1 MTHVGID
8 LEQFVTDPYRSG
20 IQRVLQQLALSW
32 PSNIATAEFVVPR
45 GNAYLP
51 LTPIEAAS
59 LIGLAFNVDADS
71 AIREVV
77 DARLADLAG
86 STPTLQPAGLLSYFD
101 AWLLPEVS
109 YLPEVLDRFTLFHTC
124 LPVAMIAFDAL
135 PMTHPANYRF
145 TPSQESN
152 VSRYFRLLSTCDA
165 AICIS
170 DYSRHSLLV
179 DLKRDAR
186 LVTTVAH
193 PGGDHVEAKHQRHQA
208 KDSPIRFLRLGTM
221 EARKMPVEIAQ
232 AFTASGAHREGA
244 TLTFVGKPSASDPE
258 INRALQELVA
268 ANIGVTWF
276 TDASDA
282 EVREHMANAD
292 VFLSFGVEGFGIPV
306 LESLRL
312 GVPVL
317 YSGNQPAAVLM
328 EGSGAAQ
335 VDTSTPGSFSEIFRE
350 FTSRGSLHALAGTV
364 APDRVPTWEA
374 FAHDVART
382 VTDLTWPASR

>member
-32 PSNIATAEFVVPR
+32 PSDIATAEFVVPR
-45 GNAYLP
+45 GNAYLL
-51 LTPIEAAS
+51 LTPVQAS
-59 LIGLAFNVDADS
+59 DLIGLAFDVDADS
-71 AIREVV
+71 DIREVI
-77 DARLADLAG
+77 DIRLAELAA
-86 STPTLQPAGLLSYFD
+86 SAPTLQSGGLLSYFD

-109 YLPEVLDRFTLFHTC
+109 YLPEVLDRFALFHTC
-124 LPVAMIAFDAL
+124 LPAAMIAFDAL
-135 PMTHPANYRF
+135 PMTHPSNYRF

-179 DLKRDAR
+179 DLKRDPR

-193 PGGDHVEAKHQRHQA
+193 PGGDHVEVKHQRHPA

-232 AFTASGAHREGA
+232 AFAASGVHREGA
-244 TLTFVGKPSASDPE
+244 TLTFVGKQSASDPE

-268 ANIGVTWF
+268 ADIGVTWF
-276 TDASDA
+276 PDASDE

-306 LESLRL
+306 LETLRL

-317 YSGNQPAAVLM
+317 YSGIQPAAALM

-335 VDTSTPGSFSEIFRE
+335 VDTTAPGSLSEMFRK
-350 FTSRGSLHALAGTV
+350 FTSRESLHALAGTV